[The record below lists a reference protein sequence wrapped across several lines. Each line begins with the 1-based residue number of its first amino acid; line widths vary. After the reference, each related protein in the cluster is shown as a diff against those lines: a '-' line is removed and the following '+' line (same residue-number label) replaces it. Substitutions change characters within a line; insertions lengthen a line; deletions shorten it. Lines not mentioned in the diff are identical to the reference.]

1 MSENEEFIQSFADS
15 LTMKLSEFSQLSSQG
30 RASLQNQTKIYGV
43 AEQQSL
49 STHMQT
55 IKDHFDEA
63 RKLFQQIEENATI
76 EDTALSR
83 LKHSVET
90 AYTSFKEEASSWGDD
105 LQNTSNKLCGES
117 AASSN
122 EQISLLQESSSI
134 LSSLVEAIEQQ
145 VHTYLRNE
153 QEALSEVQTL
163 AEKMM
168 TREMAH
174 LKRQNE
180 LLAQMLVNERK
191 QAEKGKADILQRVSG
206 MLGEFMQKRDDHLK
220 ESIGNLQESNR
231 EVEEILASTYQRQ
244 TKVHGNL
251 TLRNSKLQSQLS
263 DLNKKGLQAKADNEQ
278 V

>member
-1 MSENEEFIQSFADS
+1 
-15 LTMKLSEFSQLSSQG
+15 
-30 RASLQNQTKIYGV
+30 
-43 AEQQSL
+43 
-49 STHMQT
+49 MQT

-63 RKLFQQIEENATI
+63 RKLFQQVEENGTI
-76 EDTALSR
+76 ENTALSR

-105 LQNTSNKLCGES
+105 LRNGSNKLCGES

-122 EQISLLQESSSI
+122 EQISLLQECSSY

-191 QAEKGKADILQRVSG
+191 QAEKAKADIVQRVSG

-231 EVEEILASTYQRQ
+231 EVEGILASTYQRQ
-244 TKVHGNL
+244 TKAHGNL
-251 TLRNSKLQSQLS
+251 MLRNSKLQSQLS
-263 DLNKKGLQAKADNEQ
+263 DLNEKGLQAKANNEQ
-278 V
+278 VRCYSHLRLITHKIDTIYRPLGKPGTLYKTIL